1 MEKLILRVTILYT
14 CIYFIYTYIM
24 ALFGQECFND
34 LYIILFEVTLCVV
47 MSTQGRYHCRHMKYT
62 AYGIV
67 SSDTFTRI
75 DSEYDL
81 VSYDMAVLLP
91 VSLVVLGIS
100 TTFFMALRHF
110 YKVKQLKR
118 RKDELHRGRTE

>member
-1 MEKLILRVTILYT
+1 
-14 CIYFIYTYIM
+14 M

-34 LYIILFEVTLCVV
+34 LYVVLFEITLCVV
-47 MSTQGRYHCRHMKYT
+47 MSTQGRYHCKYMKYT

-75 DSEYDL
+75 DNEYDL
-81 VSYDMAVLLP
+81 VSYDIAVLLP
-91 VSLVVLGIS
+91 ISLVVMGVV
-100 TTFFMALRHF
+100 TTFFMSLRHF

-118 RKDELHRGRTE
+118 RIDELHRGRTE

>member
-1 MEKLILRVTILYT
+1 MEKLILRVTALYT
-14 CIYFIYTYIM
+14 FIYFIYTYIM

-47 MSTQGRYHCRHMKYT
+47 MSTQGRYHCRYMKYT

-75 DSEYDL
+75 DNEYDL
-81 VSYDMAVLLP
+81 VSYDIAVLLP
-91 VSLVVLGIS
+91 ISLVVLGVA
-100 TTFFMALRHF
+100 TTFLMSLRHF
-110 YKVKQLKR
+110 HKVKQLKR